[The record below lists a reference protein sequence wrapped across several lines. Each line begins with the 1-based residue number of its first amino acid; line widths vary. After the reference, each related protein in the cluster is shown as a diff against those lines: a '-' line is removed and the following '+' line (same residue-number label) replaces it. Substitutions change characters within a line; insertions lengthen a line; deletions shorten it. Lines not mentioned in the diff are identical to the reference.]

1 MSDTTTSAVSTCTDD
16 NVSINNLANHVQTL
30 TDRIDEL
37 EQEVAKK
44 DDRID
49 ELESQQDQQF
59 AIELRGVESPKDAEI
74 EDIWIAGHP
83 IGNMLQNA
91 KNRDKIFRNALLLL
105 AGWDRDVVEDNTG
118 TDLPD
123 GALDDCE
130 NAANGS
136 TTSGT
141 VTADPEQLVPI
152 HRKTK
157 ARKTETHDLSGNKYR
172 ATFVWQ
178 AFHARAVKEQ
188 GKWKL
193 SSAQV
198 RNILDEHDLDTN
210 RNTMRRTMKF
220 VAKLSSEKPRAERD
234 PHDQDNLITLATG
247 GSKLTLVADQDEWEA
262 YMSRVSEHLENK
274 KRTQQDDRL
283 DSIAAEDNALWDAT
297 PVTSTTD
304 NTAGMSK
311 DTTDTEGV
319 TLS

>member
-1 MSDTTTSAVSTCTDD
+1 MTDVSVNDLVD
-16 NVSINNLANHVQTL
+16 HVQSL
-30 TDRIDEL
+30 TDRIDDL
-37 EQEVAKK
+37 EQEVAEK

-49 ELESQQDQQF
+49 ELESQQDQQS
-59 AIELRGVESPKDAEI
+59 AIELRGAESPKDAEI

-83 IGNMLQNA
+83 IGIMLQNA
-91 KNRDKIFRNALLLL
+91 KNRDKLFRNALLLL
-105 AGWDRDVVEDNTG
+105 AGWDRDIVEDNTG

-130 NAANGS
+130 NAANGN

-198 RNILDEHDLDTN
+198 RNILDEHGLDTN
-210 RNTMRRTMKF
+210 RNTVRRTMKF
-220 VAKLSSEKPRAERD
+220 VAKLSSEKPQGRA
-234 PHDQDNLITLATG
+234 
-247 GSKLTLVADQDEWEA
+247 
-262 YMSRVSEHLENK
+262 
-274 KRTQQDDRL
+274 
-283 DSIAAEDNALWDAT
+283 
-297 PVTSTTD
+297 
-304 NTAGMSK
+304 
-311 DTTDTEGV
+311 
-319 TLS
+319 